1 MAEFSTSRGGFG
13 VRQLLY
19 VAPNQAKRGIWFDT
33 VTCKYAS
40 AQGKKGGGWGWCQY
54 TIIRT
59 GGYRASPV
67 VSINDENTLTSC
79 LESGGLQVKF
89 PCVYHNLSVSS
100 LLKIVPKSY
109 NRVCLMLHIFQPS
122 FSGHSS
128 GFLHTPNVSQTG
140 SCEIALLISHLSAL
154 FSQEWFQ

>member
-13 VRQLLY
+13 VRQLLLY

-67 VSINDENTLTSC
+67 EYSP
-79 LESGGLQVKF
+79 F
-89 PCVYHNLSVSS
+89 PDRDIDFWADNCGYISTGRY
-100 LLKIVPKSY
+100 I
-109 NRVCLMLHIFQPS
+109 CT
-122 FSGHSS
+122 
-128 GFLHTPNVSQTG
+128 HTGDKYAHTHMNVSLVSVYVHIITVWARVLVQRKI
-140 SCEIALLISHLSAL
+140 CCRP
-154 FSQEWFQ
+154 